1 MKIVWINIVV
11 AFLLAYPLAA
21 QGIRSKVNK
30 GNEAFR
36 KGDYE
41 QALTYYKDALLDD
54 PLNEVALF
62 NQAAALYKLKK
73 YDQAIETFQKIIGS
87 KDLELSARA
96 FYNIGNAYFQQNK
109 LVQSIDAYKKA
120 LELNP
125 NDFDTKYNLELAR
138 AKLKELSKKQKQQN
152 QQQQNQ
158 QQKKIEPSEFA
169 KKLKQQAERLVAQNK
184 YREAYRLM
192 EDGLKK
198 DRTVAAF
205 QSFINRIKDV
215 AEILASAP

>member
-1 MKIVWINIVV
+1 MNKKLSFTIFILF
-11 AFLLAYPLAA
+11 FLICASNA

-30 GNEAFR
+30 GNQAFE

-62 NQAAALYKLKK
+62 NQADALYKLKK
-73 YDQAIETFQKIIGS
+73 YDQAIETYQKILGS
-87 KDLELSARA
+87 KDLQLSAKA
-96 FYNIGNAYFQQNK
+96 FYNIGNAYFKQNK

-125 NDFDTKYNLELAR
+125 DDFEAKFNLELAR

-169 KKLKQQAERLVAQNK
+169 KKLKAQAERLVAQNK
-184 YREAYRLM
+184 YREAYQLM
-192 EDGLKK
+192 ADGLKK
-198 DRTVAAF
+198 DQTVAAF

-215 AEILASAP
+215 ADIVEM